1 MILFT
6 SMLPWFPIISLLI
19 YVPVLCYLDYK
30 HRDIGTHKLWLPL
43 LAINIPVLV
52 AGYLTGLY
60 PPVMLA
66 LTLAFS
72 LIWFALFRHR
82 GADCV
87 WLICI
92 TMFAVLNP
100 MKSEYGAIGGNFIQ
114 GFMLYLIVF
123 TAATFWGIWLDNRF
137 QKHINSFSMEDGIPF
152 LIPISAAFVAA
163 VVM

>member
-1 MILFT
+1 MQNN
-6 SMLPWFPIISLLI
+6 MLPWFSIISLLI
-19 YVPVLCYLDYK
+19 YVPFLCYLDWK
-30 HRDIGTHKLWLPL
+30 HRDIGTHKLWAPL
-43 LAINIPVLV
+43 LAWNIPIVS

-60 PPVMLA
+60 SPLMLI

-72 LIWFALFRHR
+72 LTWFLLLKHR

-92 TMFAVLNP
+92 TMFAVINP
-100 MKSEYGAIGGNFIQ
+100 RTGMNFIQ
-114 GFMLYLIVF
+114 PFLLYLIIF

-137 QKHINSFSMEDGIPF
+137 HHIKGVYMTNGIPF
-152 LIPISAAFVAA
+152 LIPISLAFIAA